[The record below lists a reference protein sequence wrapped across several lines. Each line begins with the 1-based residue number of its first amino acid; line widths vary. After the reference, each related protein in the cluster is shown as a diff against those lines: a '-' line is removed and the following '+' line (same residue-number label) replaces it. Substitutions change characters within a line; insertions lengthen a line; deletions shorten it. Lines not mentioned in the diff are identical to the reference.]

1 MKWVNYIYK
10 ICFNK
15 VIYLEREGSA
25 HPMLA
30 SPTLLGL
37 LATTLAGRCSYP
49 HLTDGGKLRRLSDS
63 KSDHTQKSQSQAVT
77 PRSSGALDCLYLC

>member
-1 MKWVNYIYK
+1 MNDIYK

-25 HPMLA
+25 HLMLA

-49 HLTDGGKLRRLSDS
+49 HLTDGSKLRGLTDS
-63 KSDHTQKSQSQAVT
+63 KSDPGHTQKSQTQAVT
-77 PRSSGALDCLYLC
+77 PRSSGALDCLYFC